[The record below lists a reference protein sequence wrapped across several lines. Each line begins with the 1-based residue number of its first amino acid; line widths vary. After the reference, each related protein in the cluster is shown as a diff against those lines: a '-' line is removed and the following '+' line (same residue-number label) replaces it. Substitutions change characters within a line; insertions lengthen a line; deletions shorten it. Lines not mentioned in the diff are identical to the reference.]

1 VLHSNPTK
9 AVHEARAR
17 NVDGEGNPTKYGTPG
32 AYKTS
37 SPVGELS
44 PNFRGELA
52 ADLVNAQ
59 AWAGRATVATAPG
72 DTGWQALTGPAAAT
86 LTTAVAVPS
95 FIDDG
100 NRNAGWPIGWG
111 SHCLTNFGASS
122 GWDAI
127 TLGREDDG
135 SGGGSDIQFV
145 AVQFTAGAAPG
156 CNLLVTVPQGF
167 SSWQAGDAIRLESRC
182 SQFASNITLAV
193 SARHPATSASFVS
206 AATKVYTGTTTD
218 YTAAPIALPAVD
230 FGATFQAGDLLNIRV
245 EVIASS
251 GQNTIR
257 LGRLFIRW
265 A

>member
-17 NVDGEGNPTKYGTPG
+17 NVDGEGVPVKFGTG
-32 AYKTS
+32 AGYKTS
-37 SPVGELS
+37 SPVGELA

-72 DTGWQALTGPAAAT
+72 DSGWQALTGPVAAT
-86 LTTAVAVPS
+86 LAAAVSVPS

-100 NRNAGWPIGWG
+100 SRSAGWPIGWG
-111 SHCLTNFGASS
+111 SHCLAHFGPSS

-135 SGGGSDIQFV
+135 SGGGADLQFV

-156 CNLLVTVPQGF
+156 CNLFVTVPQGF
-167 SSWQAGDAIRLESRC
+167 SGWQAGDAIRLESRC
-182 SQFASNITLAV
+182 SQFASNVTLSLV
-193 SARHPATSASFVS
+193 VRHPATSASFIS
-206 AATKVYTGTTTD
+206 GANKIYTGTTTD
-218 YTAAPIALPAVD
+218 YTASPIALPAVD
-230 FGATFQAGDLLNIRV
+230 FGSTFQAGDLLNIRI
-245 EVIASS
+245 EAISS
-251 GQNTIR
+251 TGQNTIR

>member
-1 VLHSNPTK
+1 MLHSNPTK

-44 PNFRGELA
+44 PNYRGELA

-59 AWAGRATVATAPG
+59 AWAGRATVVLPG
-72 DTGWQALTGPAAAT
+72 DTGWQALTGPAAPT
-86 LTTAVAVPS
+86 LTTSVAVVS

-111 SHCLTNFGASS
+111 SHCLAHFGPAS

-135 SGGGSDIQFV
+135 SGGGADIQFV
-145 AVQFTAGAAPG
+145 AVQFTAGDTPTA
-156 CNLLVTVPQGF
+156 NLFATIPQGF
-167 SSWQAGDAIRLESRC
+167 AGWSAAALELEARC
-182 SQFASNITLAV
+182 SQ
-193 SARHPATSASFVS
+193 H
-206 AATKVYTGTTTD
+206 AATATATATLDVMHPTTGALLASSFADFTGTTTD
-218 YTAAPIALPAVD
+218 YTAGAAGIASGFL
-230 FGATFQAGDLLNIRV
+230 GSLFQAGDLLHLRV
-245 EVIASS
+245 RLSATT

-257 LGRLFIRW
+257 LGRLFLRW
-265 A
+265 I